1 MANGNQ
7 RATSP
12 SYFHLFSVLH
22 IVDTVMHT
30 YRFSIVEFPEYD
42 MNVYFPNYINFL
54 LSTLLQFNAG
64 T

>member
-22 IVDTVMHT
+22 VDTVTHT